1 MLVHLSI
8 RNYLLVDSVEL
19 DFRPGLTVLT
29 GETGA
34 GKSILVDALALA
46 LGDRAEGGVVRA
58 GAARAE
64 IAAEFAIDGLA
75 ALAAWLDE
83 AGYASDDGTLIL
95 RRVVDAGGRSRAFI
109 NGSAAPLSQL
119 KDAADILLDIHGQHA
134 HHALL
139 RPQVQREVLDA
150 YAGAQ
155 PQAAAVAAAW
165 HAWQAARQR
174 RLDAAAHGQARQIER
189 EGLTLAVE
197 ELRALG
203 DDLAR
208 WDEIQNEHAR
218 LAHVT
223 TLIEGSQ
230 ALIQGLDEDE
240 TSVTG
245 RLGEMSARLDAMR
258 AVDDSLK
265 EIAEL
270 LGAASADIAEA
281 VHALRRYAGHLNLD
295 PERLAELD
303 RLLGDMHRLAR
314 KHRVQPEALAGL
326 LQQFEARLAELVASD
341 DLDALQ
347 AAERAAWERYQAAAK
362 QLTALRQKAA
372 QALSKQVTGAMHELA
387 LAGGHLDVQLQPA
400 REPHAHGLEDV
411 GFLVASHPGMPPGPL
426 GKVAS
431 GGELSR
437 ISLAI
442 QTALSG
448 VAGVP
453 TLIFDEVDVGIGGS
467 VAEAVGRRLE
477 KLGETRQVLVITH
490 LPQVAARGDHHLR
503 VAKVASGGLVTSHI
517 EVLDE
522 AARVEEIARMLGGLR
537 ITATTRQHAAE
548 MLAAG

>member
-8 RNYLLVDSVEL
+8 RNYLLVESVEL
-19 DFRPGLTVLT
+19 DFASGLTVLT

-46 LGDRAEGGVVRA
+46 LGDRAEGGVVRS
-58 GAARAE
+58 GAPRAE
-64 IAAEFAIDGLA
+64 IAAEFMIEGLP
-75 ALAAWLDE
+75 ALAGWLDE
-83 AGYASDDGTLIL
+83 AGFASDDGTLIL
-95 RRVVDAGGRSRAFI
+95 RRVIEAGGRSRAFI
-109 NGSAAPLSQL
+109 NGSAAPLTQL
-119 KDAADILLDIHGQHA
+119 KEAAEFLLDIHGQHA

-139 RPQVQREVLDA
+139 RPQAQREVLDA

-155 PQAAAVAAAW
+155 AHATAVGAAW
-165 HAWQAARQR
+165 HAWQAARQQ
-174 RLDAAAHGQARQIER
+174 RLEAETHGQARQIER
-189 EGLTLAVE
+189 EGLQLAVE
-197 ELRALG
+197 ELNALG

-208 WDEIQNEHAR
+208 WNEIQTEHAR

-223 TLIEGSQ
+223 TLLEGSH
-230 ALIQGLDEDE
+230 ALIEGLDEGE
-240 TSVTG
+240 SAVSSQ
-245 RLGEMSARLDAMR
+245 LGEMSARLDTMQT
-258 AVDDSLK
+258 VDDSLG
-265 EIAEL
+265 EVATL
-270 LGAASADIAEA
+270 LNAAIADIAEA

-314 KHRVQPEALAGL
+314 KHRVQPEALAALRG
-326 LQQFEARLAELVASD
+326 QFQSRLAELAASD

-347 AAERAAWERYQAAAK
+347 AKEEAAWAQYQSDAK
-362 QLTALRQKAA
+362 QLTTQRRKAA
-372 QALSKQVTGAMHELA
+372 AALSKQVTTAMHELA
-387 LAGGHLDVQLQPA
+387 LAGGTLDIQLQPVS
-400 REPHAHGLEDV
+400 EPRAHGLEDV
-411 GFLVASHPGMPPGPL
+411 SFLVSSHPGLPPGPL
-426 GKVAS
+426 AKVAS

-467 VAEAVGRRLE
+467 VAEAVGRRLA

-490 LPQVAARGDHHLR
+490 LPQVAARGAQHLR
-503 VAKVASGGLVTSHI
+503 VAKQANGGFVSSNI
-517 EVLDE
+517 ELLD
-522 AARVEEIARMLGGLR
+522 ADKRVEEVARMLGGLK

-548 MLAAG
+548 MLAG

>member
-1 MLVHLSI
+1 MLSHLSI
-8 RNYLLVDSVEL
+8 RNYLLVDALEL
-19 DFRPGLTVLT
+19 DLAPGLTVLT

-46 LGDRAEGGVVRA
+46 LGDRAEGGVVRQ
-58 GAARAE
+58 GAPRAE
-64 IAAEFAIDGLA
+64 IAAEFALDQLPQ
-75 ALAAWLDE
+75 LVAWLDA
-83 AGYASDDGTLIL
+83 AGFAADDSVLIL
-95 RRVVDAGGRSRAFI
+95 RRVIDAGGRSRAFI
-109 NGSAAPLSQL
+109 NGSAATLTQL
-119 KDAADILLDIHGQHA
+119 KEAAEFLLDIHGQHA

-139 RPQVQREVLDA
+139 RPQAQREVLDA

-155 PQAAAVAAAW
+155 PLAEQVAAAW

-174 RLDAAAHGQARQIER
+174 RCDAESHGQARQIER

-208 WDEIQNEHAR
+208 WDEVQGEHAR

-223 TLIEGSQ
+223 TLLEGSQ
-230 ALIQGLDEDE
+230 ALIEGLDEGE
-240 TSVTG
+240 AAVAG
-245 RLGEMSARLDAMR
+245 RLGELSARLAAMQ
-258 AVDDSLK
+258 AVDDSLRDV
-265 EIAEL
+265 AAL
-270 LGAASADIAEA
+270 LDAASADIAEA

-303 RLLGDMHRLAR
+303 RRMGDMHRLAR
-314 KHRVQPEALAGL
+314 KHRVQPAALAAL
-326 LQQFEARLAELVASD
+326 LEQFAARLAELVAGD

-347 AAERAAWERYQAAAK
+347 AAEDAALTRYQALARELGAQRSQAAA
-362 QLTALRQKAA
+362 ALAR
-372 QALSKQVTGAMHELA
+372 QVTAAMHELA
-387 LAGGHLDVQLQPA
+387 LAGGHLEIALQPA
-400 REPHAHGLEDV
+400 GEPRAYGLEEV
-411 GFLVASHPGMPPGPL
+411 AFLVASHPGLPAGPL
-426 GKVAS
+426 AKVAS

-467 VAEAVGRRLE
+467 VAEAVGRRLAR
-477 KLGETRQVLVITH
+477 LGETRQVLVITH
-490 LPQVAARGDHHLR
+490 LPQVAARGAQHLR
-503 VAKVASGGLVTSHI
+503 VARRADGGFVTSAI
-517 EVLDE
+517 EALDA
-522 AARVEEIARMLGGLR
+522 AARVEEIARMLGGMK

-548 MLAAG
+548 MLAG